1 MLTVVTGPPCAGKS
15 TYIAQ
20 RAAHGDIVIDLD
32 RIALAITTDDTTHH
46 DYGRH
51 IRNVALA
58 ARRAAITAALRVP
71 GAHTWIIDTD
81 PSGQARRTYAMH
93 RARIVEL
100 DPGIAVCMERANRL
114 RPAWVRPLIAAW
126 YRRSTTTG

>member
-20 RAAHGDIVIDLD
+20 RAERGHIVIDLD
-32 RIALAITTDDTTHH
+32 RLALALTTDDTTHH
-46 DYGRH
+46 DYGQH

-58 ARRAAITAALRVP
+58 ARRAAIAQALRVP

-93 RARIVEL
+93 KARIVTI